1 MATAVALVPARSG
14 STRVPGKNI
23 ANLAGQPLIAYTVV
37 AAREAQLFT
46 TVLVSTDS
54 DEIAAIARR
63 YGADALLRPAELA
76 TATSPDLEWVLHA
89 MDGRDEDC
97 FALLRP
103 TSPFRSAETIR
114 RAFVQLRAL
123 GERADSVRAVEPV
136 RQHPAKMWRVDGDL
150 MQPVLEGATDG
161 TPWHSMQAPS
171 LPPLF
176 VQNSSLE
183 VAWTRVL
190 RGPRPSI
197 AGERVAPFFT
207 EGAEGFSV
215 DYPGDLER
223 AEALVASG
231 EATLPR
237 VGP

>member
-1 MATAVALVPARSG
+1 VALVPARAG

-23 ANLAGQPLIAYTVV
+23 APLAGHPLIAYAI
-37 AAREAQLFT
+37 AAALEAQLFT

-54 DEIAAIARR
+54 EEIAAIARR
-63 YGADALLRPAELA
+63 YGADTLLRPTELA

-89 MDGRDEDC
+89 MDGRDEEC

-114 RAFVQLRAL
+114 RAFEQLRAL

-136 RQHPAKMWRVDGDL
+136 RQHPAKMWRVEGDL
-150 MQPVLEGATDG
+150 MRPVLAGETGG

-171 LPPLF
+171 LPPVL

-183 VAWTRVL
+183 IAWTRVL

-223 AEALVASG
+223 AEELVASG

-237 VGP
+237 VDA